1 MYTKNRVKGAI
12 MNHLIKIFKGACVGL
27 GSILP
32 GISGSM
38 VATILKI
45 YTELITALN
54 NFTKRPIQAILSVW
68 QYIVGVILGYVIG
81 FLFIKVFFENFP
93 IPFTLLFIGFILG
106 AIPSVTKEIKES
118 KRVWHHYLVM
128 AFSMIFMVLFL
139 FVQESTATSGDW
151 TYYLV
156 VFLIGLITAA
166 ALITPG
172 LSAATLLMALG
183 YFHLLISFVD
193 DFGAA
198 LLSGNF
204 TEVINF
210 LPLLLILIIGV
221 IAGMIIVGKIMYQI
235 LQHYKVH
242 FYFAILG
249 IIFISPFNILFEL
262 QTSTENNVFNQSWV
276 TWVSAGLLFIVGFY
290 ITYRLATK
298 DTITEGTHD

>member
-1 MYTKNRVKGAI
+1 
-12 MNHLIKIFKGACVGL
+12 MNHLIKVIKGACVGL

-54 NFTKRPIQAILSVW
+54 NFTKHPFLAIKSVW
-68 QYIVGVILGYVIG
+68 QYIIGVILGYLIG

-106 AIPSVTKEIKES
+106 ALPSVTKEIKGV
-118 KRVWHHYLVM
+118 KRTWHHYLVM
-128 AFSMIFMVLFL
+128 TLSMVFMILFL

-183 YFHLLISFVD
+183 YFHLLIGFVD
-193 DFGAA
+193 DFGSA

-204 TEVINF
+204 SEVFNF
-210 LPLLLILIIGV
+210 LPLLLVLILGV
-221 IAGMIIVGKIMYQI
+221 VAGMIIVGKIMYQV
-235 LQHYKVH
+235 LLHYKAH

-249 IIFISPFNILFEL
+249 IIFVSPFNILFEL
-262 QTSTENNVFNQSWV
+262 QTSTENNVFNQSWL
-276 TWVSAGLLFIVGFY
+276 TWVSAGILFIVGFY
-290 ITYRLATK
+290 ITYRLAIKETHM
-298 DTITEGTHD
+298 EGNHD